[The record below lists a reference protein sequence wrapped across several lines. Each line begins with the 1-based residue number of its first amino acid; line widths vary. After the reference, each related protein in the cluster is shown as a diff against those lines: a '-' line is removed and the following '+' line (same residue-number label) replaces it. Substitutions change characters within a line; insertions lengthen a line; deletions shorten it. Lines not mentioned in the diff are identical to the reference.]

1 MTKKLTV
8 NYFKKFIMTLKKQ
21 FWFFTLIFITSCA
34 SKDKIDIVD
43 KQNDKVGI
51 LFEQAIEKEKL
62 RIENKFYA
70 GLMPS
75 CTKRIDEYFKS
86 IRIIESYASK
96 GTSSKDKFNK
106 LQVRI
111 IFNDGKVAEELYTGV
126 RVVQAYGMGAQLLV
140 KMELI
145 NGAVV
150 KTYTNGAELNNAP
163 QSFVP
168 DIENIKNA
176 VLSYDREIN
185 KNAYYYPA
193 KTQEDIQKEWDDLK

>member
-1 MTKKLTV
+1 MK
-8 NYFKKFIMTLKKQ
+8 FKKNWWL
-21 FWFFTLIFITSCA
+21 FTLLFIASCM
-34 SKDKIDIVD
+34 DKSTIDIVD

-51 LFEQAIEKEKL
+51 LFEQAIATEKL

-86 IRIIESYASK
+86 IKIIESYASE

-111 IFNDGKVAEELYTGV
+111 TFSDGKVVEELYTGV
-126 RVVQAYGMGAQLLV
+126 RVVQALGMGAQLLV

-145 NGAVV
+145 NGKVV
-150 KTYTNGAELNNAP
+150 KTYTNGAELNSSPA
-163 QSFVP
+163 SIVP
-168 DIENIKNA
+168 DIEVIKEV
-176 VLSYDREIN
+176 VLNYDRKIN
-185 KNAYYYPA
+185 GSAYYYPA
-193 KTQEDIQKEWDDLK
+193 KTQETVKKEWDNIQSKTEQKK